1 MERQLALLQQF
12 VQACCGAGAE
22 ASVHQLMAQTLPQAQ
37 RLLGSM
43 LALILA
49 GSGGINRKHGALD
62 LERQDAHGCTLMHY
76 VCALRNSPA
85 LQLLLR
91 ANVDPH
97 IADTQGLAPADWAK
111 AYRFEEGEALIRQ
124 HLGNPAATAAPVP
137 PPYEAEIIAL
147 TGGEPGHVQVQFD
160 TLNEEDGSPVKE
172 WHPKSCLR
180 PRPPQ
185 V

>member
-1 MERQLALLQQF
+1 
-12 VQACCGAGAE
+12 
-22 ASVHQLMAQTLPQAQ
+22 MAQTLPQAQ

-111 AYRFEEGEALIRQ
+111 AYRFEEGEAVSYT
-124 HLGNPAATAAPVP
+124 HL
-137 PPYEAEIIAL
+137 
-147 TGGEPGHVQVQFD
+147 
-160 TLNEEDGSPVKE
+160 TLPTIYSV
-172 WHPKSCLR
+172 
-180 PRPPQ
+180 
-185 V
+185 